1 MSSTILVGC
10 NRLSTLEL
18 RDYWA
23 EHKGIKNNNNNN
35 KKSALS
41 WFEKIHLDP
50 VSLRPGLTLP
60 QTCLRLTVGYRREV
74 PLLGLIARDRT
85 DDEYQMAGTIAGRVC
100 V

>member
-35 KKSALS
+35 KKNQLYP
-41 WFEKIHLDP
+41 D
-50 VSLRPGLTLP
+50 LRKS
-60 QTCLRLTVGYRREV
+60 
-74 PLLGLIARDRT
+74 I
-85 DDEYQMAGTIAGRVC
+85 
-100 V
+100 